1 MNSALPK
8 IVVRGLIL
16 VAVAAFAVCARK
28 ASAQTDF
35 ERGNAAFE
43 SGKFEEAIK
52 AYDQSIE
59 AGVAGANVYFNLGNA
74 WLRAGEKGRA
84 ILNYQRALA
93 LRPGHPEAAA
103 NLAFVQR
110 MLNVPP
116 PPSGTWSHFVA
127 WMGID
132 AITVMTALG
141 AWILLAGVVV
151 RLGAWRGTTA
161 GWLLMLIGA
170 IPLVIGLAV
179 IVEMRGGSRNPER
192 AIVIASDGTK
202 AHYAPADNSREAQ
215 VLPAGAEIRL
225 LRDRGNWVYVE
236 VGNGVLG
243 WVSADD
249 VETVVPRPRVSEGG

>member
-116 PPSGTWSHFVA
+116 PPS
-127 WMGID
+127 
-132 AITVMTALG
+132 
-141 AWILLAGVVV
+141 
-151 RLGAWRGTTA
+151 
-161 GWLLMLIGA
+161 
-170 IPLVIGLAV
+170 
-179 IVEMRGGSRNPER
+179 
-192 AIVIASDGTK
+192 
-202 AHYAPADNSREAQ
+202 
-215 VLPAGAEIRL
+215 
-225 LRDRGNWVYVE
+225 
-236 VGNGVLG
+236 
-243 WVSADD
+243 
-249 VETVVPRPRVSEGG
+249 